1 MSTLLQFF
9 MDPIYNK
16 LTAVDSGAQPTPPTQ
31 GGHLVLVIAATLDV
45 IRFSQSL
52 RSWRRVP
59 SQRSFGSWQDAEG
72 TDRAA
77 FAWCCGTPSED
88 KPMDLRHLR
97 YVVAAARNGSFSAAG
112 HELNVRQ
119 PIISKRIRE
128 LEDELGVFLFDR
140 ATSGARLTPTGEE
153 FVVGAR
159 RIIDAFQR
167 LSERAKAN
175 GVGKTGRLVI
185 GYYKSMSSACFRIS
199 LETFR
204 NKFHGVEV
212 ELLEASYIEL
222 KAGVISGTIDLAIVV
237 GETGRTELL
246 SCLPLWSAQLVV
258 ALPEDHSL
266 AEKTTIY
273 WPELKGGRFLISHD
287 DPGPDIRNVVLRH
300 LAAPSDHPEIVMR
313 QLSRE
318 SILAEV
324 ASGQGISLQCE
335 GAHIVPERGIIL
347 RPVHDGNGGIRL
359 GYIACWRPD
368 NSNPVLKNFFD
379 TFPR

>member
-1 MSTLLQFF
+1 
-9 MDPIYNK
+9 
-16 LTAVDSGAQPTPPTQ
+16 
-31 GGHLVLVIAATLDV
+31 
-45 IRFSQSL
+45 
-52 RSWRRVP
+52 
-59 SQRSFGSWQDAEG
+59 
-72 TDRAA
+72 
-77 FAWCCGTPSED
+77 
-88 KPMDLRHLR
+88 MDLRHLR
-97 YVVAAARNGSFSAAG
+97 YAVAAARNGSFSAAG

-153 FVVGAR
+153 FVLGAR

-167 LSERAKAN
+167 LSERAKAS
-175 GVGKTGRLVI
+175 GAGKTGRLVI
-185 GYYKSMSSACFRIS
+185 GFYKSMSSGCFRVA
-199 LETFR
+199 LKTFR
-204 NKFHGVEV
+204 SKFPGVEV

-222 KAGVISGTIDLAIVV
+222 KAGVMSGTIDLAIVV

-246 SCLPLWSAQLVV
+246 ASLPLWSTQLVV
-258 ALPEDHSL
+258 ALPEDHAL
-266 AEKTTIY
+266 AEKATIY
-273 WPELKGGRFLISHD
+273 WSELKGERFLLSHD

-300 LAAPSDHPEIVMR
+300 LAAPTDHPVVIMR

-324 ASGQGISLQCE
+324 ASAQGISLQCE
-335 GAHIVPERGIIL
+335 GAHIAPKQGVIL

-379 TFPR
+379 SFHHMR

>member
-1 MSTLLQFF
+1 M
-9 MDPIYNK
+9 N
-16 LTAVDSGAQPTPPTQ
+16 
-31 GGHLVLVIAATLDV
+31 
-45 IRFSQSL
+45 
-52 RSWRRVP
+52 
-59 SQRSFGSWQDAEG
+59 
-72 TDRAA
+72 
-77 FAWCCGTPSED
+77 
-88 KPMDLRHLR
+88 LRHLR

-167 LSERAKAN
+167 LSERAKAS
-175 GVGKTGRLVI
+175 GAGRTGRLVI
-185 GYYKSMSSACFRIS
+185 GFYRSMSSGCFRVA
-199 LETFR
+199 LKTFR
-204 NKFHGVEV
+204 SKYPGVEV
-212 ELLEASYIEL
+212 ELLEASYTEL
-222 KAGVISGTIDLAIVV
+222 TAGVMSGVIDLAIVV

-246 SCLPLWSAQLVV
+246 ASLPLWSAQLMV
-258 ALPEDHSL
+258 ALPEDHAL
-266 AEKTTIY
+266 AENTTVY
-273 WPELKGGRFLISHD
+273 WPELKGERFLVSHD
-287 DPGPDIRNVVLRH
+287 DPGPDIRNVILRH

-313 QLSRE
+313 QLTRE

-335 GAHIVPERGIIL
+335 GPRIVLERGVTL

-368 NSNPVLKNFFD
+368 NANPVLKNFFD